1 VSEQADIF
9 GSPSEIS
16 LVRLLLVD
24 LHDGLVGKVARF
36 RQLEDLCSALGEGG
50 TMMPGGE
57 IVYNAWIEARSSFVH
72 GNYMATVMLCQ
83 SLAENILEHFF
94 D

>member
-1 VSEQADIF
+1 MSEQADIF

-24 LHDGLVGKVARF
+24 LHDGLVEKVARF

-50 TMMPGGE
+50 TMMRE
-57 IVYNAWIEARSSFVH
+57 EKDNAWIEARSSFVH
-72 GNYMATVMLCQ
+72 ANYMATVMLCQ
-83 SLAENILEHFF
+83 SLAENILVEPI
-94 D
+94 